1 MTFSQTVIVDYYV
14 KLTLKRFQ
22 MDTKSCMFSVHSVVF
37 SDFATPL
44 QDLSCGP
51 GADPEF
57 LVSDTGQILK
67 NFLAQKCAFWSSMT
81 LIHDLTV
88 QITQFSSH

>member
-1 MTFSQTVIVDYYV
+1 MLAMASRHPILSLNTCSA
-14 KLTLKRFQ
+14 
-22 MDTKSCMFSVHSVVF
+22 VF

-57 LVSDTGQILK
+57 LVSDMGKILK
-67 NFLAQKCAFWSSMT
+67 
-81 LIHDLTV
+81 I
-88 QITQFSSH
+88 FSGSELCILV